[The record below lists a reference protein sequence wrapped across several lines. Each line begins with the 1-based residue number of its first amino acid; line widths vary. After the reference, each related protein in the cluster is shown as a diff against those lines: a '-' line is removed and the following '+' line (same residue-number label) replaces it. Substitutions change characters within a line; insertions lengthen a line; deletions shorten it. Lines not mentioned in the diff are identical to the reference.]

1 MPRAAHA
8 QPTAAAEEITLPSTS
23 KSLPVVLLLAAAAG
37 LCVATAQAPRP
48 PEPPAPLPSSLI
60 ERVEVRFVSFDL
72 IVERRGRGGWRV
84 VRDLRREKV
93 TVLVGGEPV
102 ALEMFE
108 PHCDPAAGALVAAG
122 GGPDGQTAAKPQS
135 VDSPATAAGGGEVA
149 VASDL
154 AAAPIRYILYFDLSQ
169 ITNEGVNMAY
179 KAALDWAAGAVK
191 PNDEVMIVNGGEVM
205 RLVRPFLPASQR
217 LREDILAARQATTRI
232 ERPAEFEG
240 SRVREIDELFAVLR
254 RKAPPEARALA
265 YAEEDLHRTRNSL
278 SSLQALMTLFDG
290 IEGPKNLLLFQNRLR
305 QIPGSEYPFADLRYV
320 SAVDADLQQV
330 ARAANEREV
339 RIYGVHAE
347 GLESP
352 RDSPQPNASDAIT
365 FLASETGGRVVERT
379 NTLTPIFDRV
389 AEDASCFYRVGFP
402 APREHSGK
410 AERIEVRIGDGRGI
424 RVRHRRTLDDPT
436 REALQV
442 DSVRAALLA
451 PESAVAIALS
461 TAAWPLW
468 WGANGG
474 RTRLEVR
481 VPLAGLVAL
490 PGTSPE
496 NREAKVQLGLTLV
509 PLRPLE
515 PGETRRAGSP
525 WTEAAGDRLPWSTA
539 RQSALTLPA
548 GWSAATDP
556 REIVLTQEVDAPP
569 GDYRLLAVVQDRVA
583 NAVGS
588 ALADLTIPEAA
599 VPLGPIHLAADDA
612 RALPAVRTAEEDEA
626 EPNPR
631 RKNIRAAD
639 PSLPDRTRLLR
650 DTVLV
655 AGSRASAL
663 VGLCDPQPR
672 SARKRDDAA
681 QASLIGWTLRR
692 TLSCSGAAAPLASS
706 EAPLPAADADGCA
719 LLVDP
724 LPSDALVPGPCVYE
738 VTLERPG
745 EAPLSRRLE
754 FRIE

>member
-1 MPRAAHA
+1 MPRAARA
-8 QPTAAAEEITLPSTS
+8 TSPVTAEEITLPPTS
-23 KSLPVVLLLAAAAG
+23 RTLPLVLLLGAAAG
-37 LCVATAQAPRP
+37 LGMAAAQSIEAPP
-48 PEPPAPLPSSLI
+48 QPAPLPSSLI
-60 ERVEVRFVSFDL
+60 ERVEVRFVTFDL
-72 IVERRGRGGWRV
+72 IVERRGKGGWRV
-84 VRDLRREKV
+84 ARDLRREEV
-93 TVLVGGEPV
+93 TVLVGGKPV

-108 PHCDPAAGALVAAG
+108 PHCDPAPGARVAAVG
-122 GGPDGQTAAKPQS
+122 RPDGPATPEPPA
-135 VDSPATAAGGGEVA
+135 VDSPAAASGEA
-149 VASDL
+149 AAAPDL
-154 AAAPIRYILYFDLSQ
+154 VAAPIRYILYFDLTQ

-179 KAALDWAAGAVK
+179 KAALAWAEGGVQ
-191 PNDEVMIVNGGEVM
+191 PNDEVMIVNGGEMM

-232 ERPAEFEG
+232 ERPAEFEE
-240 SRVREIDELFAVLR
+240 SRVREIVDLFAITR
-254 RKAPPEARALA
+254 SKDPPEALALT
-265 YAEEDLHRTRNSL
+265 YAAEDHHRTRNSL
-278 SSLQALMTLFDG
+278 RSLQTLMTLFDG
-290 IEGPKNLLLFQNRLR
+290 IEGPKSLLLFQNRLR

-320 SAVDADLQQV
+320 SAVDTDLQQV

-339 RIYGVHAE
+339 RIYGVHTE
-347 GLESP
+347 GLAAP
-352 RDSPQPNASDAIT
+352 GDSLQPNASNAIT
-365 FLASETGGRVVERT
+365 FLASETGGRVIERT
-379 NTLTPIFDRV
+379 NTLTPVFERV

-410 AERIEVRIGDGRGI
+410 AERIEVRIGDGRGT

-451 PESAVAIALS
+451 PERAVAVALS

-468 WGANGG
+468 SGANGG

-490 PGTSPE
+490 PGASPE
-496 NREAKVQLGLTLV
+496 SREAKVQLGLTLV

-548 GWSAATDP
+548 GWSATTDP

-569 GDYRLLAVVQDRVA
+569 GDYRLLAVAQDRVA

-588 ALADLTIPEAA
+588 ALADLTIPAAA
-599 VPLGPIHLAADDA
+599 VPLGPIYLASDDA
-612 RALPAVRTAEEDEA
+612 HALPAVRTAEEDEA
-626 EPNPR
+626 EPNAR
-631 RKNIRAAD
+631 RKNIRAAE
-639 PSLPDRTRLLR
+639 PSLPGRTRLL
-650 DTVLV
+650 DGAVLV
-655 AGSRASAL
+655 AGSRTSAL
-663 VGLCDPQPR
+663 VGLCDPRPR
-672 SARKRDDAA
+672 TRRARDEAA
-681 QASLIGWTLRR
+681 PADLQGWTVRR
-692 TLSCSGAAAPLASS
+692 ALSCRGAAVPLASG
-706 EAPLPAADADGCA
+706 EARLPAADADGCA

-724 LPSDALVPGPCVYE
+724 LPSDSLVPGPCVYE
-738 VTLERPG
+738 VTLERPE